1 MGNKEMFVLAV
12 TLITWAGVFVYLL
25 RLDGIAKKLERE
37 LKYREEESPRATA
50 WESEGRND
58 SVVEGESL
66 PRACRSSKKQTKI
79 KCCPSL

>member
-37 LKYREEESPRATA
+37 LKYREEEKTP
-50 WESEGRND
+50 
-58 SVVEGESL
+58 VEWGDGS
-66 PRACRSSKKQTKI
+66 R
-79 KCCPSL
+79 